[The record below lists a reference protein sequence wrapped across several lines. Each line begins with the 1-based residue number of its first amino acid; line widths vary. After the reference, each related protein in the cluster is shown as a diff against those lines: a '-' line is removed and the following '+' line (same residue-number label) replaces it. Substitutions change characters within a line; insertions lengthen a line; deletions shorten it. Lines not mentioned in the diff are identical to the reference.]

1 MRFYVFHHCLTVCL
15 QFSFFTNVTV
25 ICLSRVASEM
35 DVSLVWH
42 ACKPPFY
49 TLLGEINL
57 SRPGITIVDICPIG
71 FGFRVI
77 GLLSRATVGV
87 IRFRDMVTR
96 VRLLRF
102 VYRSQ

>member
-1 MRFYVFHHCLTVCL
+1 
-15 QFSFFTNVTV
+15 
-25 ICLSRVASEM
+25 VASEM

-42 ACKPPFY
+42 ACDPPFY

-57 SRPGITIVDICPIG
+57 YRPGITIVDICPIG